1 MRPSFPAPIIM
12 WGNGLD
18 PNVGNRV
25 ASAEPRSR
33 SFASRTD
40 ALKGVKKS
48 ASERVPL
55 TGDNFRYELPQSG
68 PPSQVPLP
76 VAAYTKVPSDAKG
89 PPQIPPCCPFGVRLK
104 TAVCAKLLAEYPKIH
119 P

>member
-33 SFASRTD
+33 SFASRTE

-55 TGDNFRYELPQSG
+55 AGDNFRYELPQSG

-76 VAAYTKVPSDAKG
+76 VAAYTNVPSEAKG
-89 PPQIPPCCPFGVRLK
+89 APQIPPRWPFGVSLNTIVR
-104 TAVCAKLLAEYPKIH
+104 ARLLAENPIIQ